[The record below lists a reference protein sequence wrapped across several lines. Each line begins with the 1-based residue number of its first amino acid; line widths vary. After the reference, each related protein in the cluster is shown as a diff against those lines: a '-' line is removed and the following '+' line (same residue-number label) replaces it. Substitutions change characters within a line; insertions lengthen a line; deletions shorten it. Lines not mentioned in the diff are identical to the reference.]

1 MNTPQFEITSAS
13 LDDLRP
19 LVDIEEVVSLQVY
32 PNEEQG
38 ITQQDIAAIGWDEER
53 VEKYRQRYLDN
64 PQANIWVA
72 RTGSEVVGFAVATKT
87 DGHSIPK
94 LYIAR
99 NAQGKGAGS
108 ELLCR
113 AEEWLGSDQDITI
126 GVATYNKNALHF
138 YLKHGYESLG
148 VRPDDQTTV
157 PATGQ
162 VIREVL
168 LIKHPTR
175 QAS

>member
-1 MNTPQFEITSAS
+1 M
-13 LDDLRP
+13 
-19 LVDIEEVVSLQVY
+19 
-32 PNEEQG
+32 
-38 ITQQDIAAIGWDEER
+38 
-53 VEKYRQRYLDN
+53 
-64 PQANIWVA
+64 
-72 RTGSEVVGFAVATKT
+72 
-87 DGHSIPK
+87 
-94 LYIAR
+94 
-99 NAQGKGAGS
+99 
-108 ELLCR
+108 LCR

-175 QAS
+175 QASQ